1 MVFSRLHKIQANNHS
16 IIKLQKIRY
25 NAFLKGVALI
35 QEANFDNQNTTRD
48 SCDFLSRGTV

>member
-1 MVFSRLHKIQANNHS
+1 MVFSRLHRIQANNHS